1 MATQCAFCEVGAAI
15 LCINHYSLLKVIQT
29 SLLKI

>member
-15 LCINHYSLLKVIQT
+15 LCIKQYRLLKVIQ
-29 SLLKI
+29 SNVLKI